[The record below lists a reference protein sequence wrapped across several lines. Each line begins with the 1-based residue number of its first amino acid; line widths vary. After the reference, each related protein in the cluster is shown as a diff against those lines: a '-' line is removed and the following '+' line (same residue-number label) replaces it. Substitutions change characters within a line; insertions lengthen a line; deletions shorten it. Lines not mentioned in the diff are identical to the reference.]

1 MRVAKNYLILLL
13 LCTVLY
19 SCKQDVASVESED
32 AAAPV
37 VDTIAPP
44 PPPVKV
50 AVADGLHLRLAER
63 MNADSAQDSIY
74 LLFSE
79 ALKYSSGEKTL
90 IVPNASLSCKD
101 CMDLNWEDYLLEQS
115 LGSPQIMEE
124 LNGFRTRFSA
134 TSASGK
140 EWVFSRASDSL
151 LVEDPTGALHLMW
164 QTDIRA
170 SNGLLHLLRP
180 ISSQS
185 D

>member
-1 MRVAKNYLILLL
+1 MRAAKNYLILLL
-13 LCTVLY
+13 LGTVLY
-19 SCKQDVASVESED
+19 SCKQEVATVAAEYV
-32 AAAPV
+32 AAPV
-37 VDTIAPP
+37 VDTITPP

-63 MNADSAQDSIY
+63 MSADSAQDETY
-74 LLFSE
+74 LLFAD
-79 ALKYSSGEKTL
+79 ALTYSSGEKTL
-90 IVPNASLSCKD
+90 IIPNASLTCKD
-101 CMDLNWEDYLLEQS
+101 CTDLNWDDYLLEQS

-134 TSASGK
+134 MSASGK

-151 LVEDPTGALHLMW
+151 LVEDPSGVLHLMW
-164 QTDIRA
+164 QTDIQA
-170 SNGLLHLLRP
+170 SNGLLHLLSP

>member
-1 MRVAKNYLILLL
+1 MRAAKNYLILLL
-13 LCTVLY
+13 LGTVLY
-19 SCKQDVASVESED
+19 SCKQEVAAVAAEDVA
-32 AAAPV
+32 APF

-50 AVADGLHLRLAER
+50 EVADGLHLRLAER
-63 MNADSAQDSIY
+63 MDADSAQDSTY
-74 LLFSE
+74 LLFVD

-90 IVPNASLSCKD
+90 LVPRTLLSCKD
-101 CMDLNWEDYLLEQS
+101 CKDLKWEDYLLEQP
-115 LGSPQIMEE
+115 LGSPQIMED

-134 TSASGK
+134 MSASGK

-151 LVEDPTGALHLMW
+151 LVEDPSGTQHLMW

-180 ISSQS
+180 FSSQS